1 MQAMQPIQQRKIRLM
16 RKNLTLTILLSVG
29 LSGCIDTEFETSA
42 NMSKQPTNTVSTEQ
56 GVLEGTWSKTDPDI
70 GVFRGVAYAQ
80 PPVGELRWREPQD
93 LASWSGVRQAQEFG
107 AACWQSYS
115 EDAFVWSR
123 GEFPRSEDC
132 LHLNVWQAQ
141 RTSVAAPVMV
151 WFHGGAH
158 TGGFA
163 HVELF
168 DGTELAR
175 QGVVVVTVNYRLG
188 PWGFLAHPALAEESE
203 HNSAGNYG
211 LMDKIAALKWVQ
223 KNIQGF
229 GGDPDN
235 VTIFGQSAGSS
246 SVCALMTSP
255 LTSGLFHK
263 AIGQSAA
270 CLAKEKRDAN
280 GQERGVRLTTL
291 ALGKLASQESA
302 TKVTAK
308 QLRSIDNE
316 ALLSAMQTS
325 DWSAGSRIVVDG
337 WVLPEAPLD
346 VFNANRQAKVPLLV
360 GSLANEGHELLP
372 LNNALTEAE
381 LDQYLSKTFGDSAPK
396 LKALYAEDLAI
407 SPGMALREILT
418 DAFMAMS
425 MRSWAQYNH
434 NADQPTYLY
443 YMDYV
448 PPAYQIYLFNEPD
461 LNLPNGPRSAGAYHS
476 GDLAFVF
483 NNVGKNGDFWL
494 EEDLSMARTMSGY
507 WTNFAKT
514 GNPNGANLP
523 NWASYEP
530 QGHNTQLLSKQVRTI
545 AGAKREKL
553 DLLAQR
559 HQAKKK

>member
-1 MQAMQPIQQRKIRLM
+1 MQAIAKLIRI
-16 RKNLTLTILLSVG
+16 NLTLAILLSINLVG
-29 LSGCIDTEFETSA
+29 CTEKEAGMSA
-42 NMSKQPTNTVSTEQ
+42 DMNKERVNQVSTEH
-56 GVLEGTWSKTDPDI
+56 GMLEGAWSQADASI
-70 GVFRGVAYAQ
+70 GVFRGIPYAQ
-80 PPVGELRWREPQD
+80 PPVGDLRWRAPQD
-93 LASWSGVRQAQEFG
+93 LTSWTGVRQATTFG

-115 EDAFVWSR
+115 DDAFVWSR

-132 LHLNVWQAQ
+132 LHLNIWQPEKADA
-141 RTSVAAPVMV
+141 TAPVMV

-203 HNSAGNYG
+203 HNSTGNYG

-229 GGDPDN
+229 GGNPDN
-235 VTIFGQSAGSS
+235 VTLFGQSAGSS
-246 SVCALMTSP
+246 SVCALMASP
-255 LTSGLFHK
+255 LASGLFDK

-270 CLAKEKRDAN
+270 CLVKEKRDAN
-280 GQERGVRLTTL
+280 GQQRGARLAQL
-291 ALGKLASQESA
+291 ALSELGAQDSESQ
-302 TKVTAK
+302 VTAK
-308 QLRSIDNE
+308 QLRSIDNQS
-316 ALLSAMQTS
+316 LLSAMENS
-325 DWSAGSRIVVDG
+325 PWSEGSRIVVDG
-337 WVLPEAPLD
+337 WVLPEAPVD
-346 VFNANRQAKVPLLV
+346 VFNANQQAKVPLLV

-372 LNNALTEAE
+372 LNNALTESE
-381 LDQYLSKTFGDSAPK
+381 LDQYLNKTFAETAPK

-425 MRSWAQYNH
+425 MRGWAQYNH

-448 PPAYQIYLFNEPD
+448 PPAYQIYLFDDPN
-461 LNLPNGPRSAGAYHS
+461 LNLPGGPRSTGAYHS
-476 GDLAFVF
+476 GDLAYVF
-483 NNVGKNGDFWL
+483 NNVGKTGDFWL
-494 EEDLSMARTMSGY
+494 EEDFAMARAMSGY

-523 NWASYEP
+523 NWARYEP
-530 QGHNTQLLSKQVRTI
+530 QNHNTQLLSNPIKTI

-559 HQAKKK
+559 FQTKK

>member
-1 MQAMQPIQQRKIRLM
+1 MQAIAKLIRI
-16 RKNLTLTILLSVG
+16 NLTLAILLSINLVG
-29 LSGCIDTEFETSA
+29 CTEKEAGMSA
-42 NMSKQPTNTVSTEQ
+42 EMNKERVNQVSTEH
-56 GVLEGTWSKTDPDI
+56 GMLEGAWSQADASI
-70 GVFRGVAYAQ
+70 GVFRGIPYAQ
-80 PPVGELRWREPQD
+80 PPVGDLRWRAPQD
-93 LASWSGVRQAQEFG
+93 LTSWTGVRQATTFG

-115 EDAFVWSR
+115 DDAFVWSR
-123 GEFPRSEDC
+123 GEFLRSEDC
-132 LHLNVWQAQ
+132 LHLNIWQPEKADA
-141 RTSVAAPVMV
+141 TAPVMV

-175 QGVVVVTVNYRLG
+175 QGVLVVTVNYRLG

-203 HNSAGNYG
+203 HNSTGNYG

-229 GGDPDN
+229 GGNPDN
-235 VTIFGQSAGSS
+235 VTLFGQSAGSS
-246 SVCALMTSP
+246 SVCALMASP
-255 LTSGLFHK
+255 LASGLFDK
-263 AIGQSAA
+263 VIGQSAA
-270 CLAKEKRDAN
+270 CLVKEKRDAN
-280 GQERGVRLTTL
+280 GQQRGARLAQL
-291 ALGKLASQESA
+291 ALSELGAQDSESQ
-302 TKVTAK
+302 VTAK
-308 QLRSIDNE
+308 QLRSIDNQS
-316 ALLSAMQTS
+316 LLSAMENS
-325 DWSAGSRIVVDG
+325 PWSEGSRIVVDG
-337 WVLPEAPLD
+337 WVLPEAPVD
-346 VFNANRQAKVPLLV
+346 VFNANQQAKVPLLV

-381 LDQYLSKTFGDSAPK
+381 LDQYLSKTFVDSAPK

-448 PPAYQIYLFNEPD
+448 PPAYQIYLFDDPN
-461 LNLPNGPRSAGAYHS
+461 LNLPGGPRSTGAYHS
-476 GDLAFVF
+476 GDLAYVF
-483 NNVGKNGDFWL
+483 NNVGKTGDFWL
-494 EEDLSMARTMSGY
+494 EEDFAMARAMSGY

-523 NWASYEP
+523 NWARYEP
-530 QGHNTQLLSKQVRTI
+530 QNHNTQLLSNPIKTI

-559 HQAKKK
+559 YQRKK

>member
-1 MQAMQPIQQRKIRLM
+1 MQAIAKLIRI
-16 RKNLTLTILLSVG
+16 NLTLAILLSINLVG
-29 LSGCIDTEFETSA
+29 CTKKEAGMSA
-42 NMSKQPTNTVSTEQ
+42 DMNKERVNQVSTEH
-56 GVLEGTWSKTDPDI
+56 GILEGAWSEADASI
-70 GVFRGVAYAQ
+70 GVFRGIPYAQ
-80 PPVGELRWREPQD
+80 PPVGDLRWRAPQD
-93 LASWSGVRQAQEFG
+93 LASWTGVRHATKFG

-115 EDAFVWSR
+115 DDAFVWSR

-132 LHLNVWQAQ
+132 LHLNIWQPKKADA
-141 RTSVAAPVMV
+141 TAPVMV

-203 HNSAGNYG
+203 HNSTGNYG

-223 KNIQGF
+223 KNIRSF
-229 GGDPDN
+229 GGNPDN
-235 VTIFGQSAGSS
+235 VTLFGQSAGSS
-246 SVCALMTSP
+246 SVCALMASP
-255 LTSGLFHK
+255 LASGLFHK

-270 CLAKEKRDAN
+270 CLVKEKRDAN
-280 GQERGVRLTTL
+280 GQQRGARLAQL
-291 ALGKLASQESA
+291 ALGELGAQDSESQ
-302 TKVTAK
+302 VTAK
-308 QLRSIDNE
+308 QLRSIDNQS
-316 ALLSAMQTS
+316 LLSAMENS
-325 DWSAGSRIVVDG
+325 PWSEGSRIVVDG
-337 WVLPEAPLD
+337 WVLPEAPVD
-346 VFNANRQAKVPLLV
+346 VFNANQQAKVPLLV

-372 LNNALTEAE
+372 LNNALTESE
-381 LDQYLSKTFGDSAPK
+381 LDQYLSKTFAETAPK

-425 MRSWAQYNH
+425 MRGWAQYNH

-448 PPAYQIYLFNEPD
+448 PPAYQIYLFDDPN
-461 LNLPNGPRSAGAYHS
+461 LNLPGGPRSTGAYHS
-476 GDLAFVF
+476 GDLAYVF
-483 NNVGKNGDFWL
+483 NNVGKTGDFWL
-494 EEDLSMARTMSGY
+494 EEDFAMARAMSSY

-523 NWASYEP
+523 NWARYEP
-530 QGHNTQLLSKQVRTI
+530 QNHNTQLLSNPIKTI

-559 HQAKKK
+559 YQRKK

>member
-1 MQAMQPIQQRKIRLM
+1 MQAIAKLIRI
-16 RKNLTLTILLSVG
+16 NLTLAILLSINLVG
-29 LSGCIDTEFETSA
+29 CTEKEAGMSA
-42 NMSKQPTNTVSTEQ
+42 DMNKERVNQVSTEH
-56 GVLEGTWSKTDPDI
+56 GMLEGAWSQADASI
-70 GVFRGVAYAQ
+70 GVFRGIPYAQ
-80 PPVGELRWREPQD
+80 PPVGNLRWRAPQD
-93 LASWSGVRQAQEFG
+93 LAPWTGVRQATTFG

-115 EDAFVWSR
+115 DDAFVWSR

-132 LHLNVWQAQ
+132 LHLNIWQPEKTDA
-141 RTSVAAPVMV
+141 TAPVMV

-203 HNSAGNYG
+203 HNSTGNYG

-229 GGDPDN
+229 GGNPDN
-235 VTIFGQSAGSS
+235 VTLFGQSAGSS
-246 SVCALMTSP
+246 SVCALMASP
-255 LTSGLFHK
+255 LASGLFDK

-270 CLAKEKRDAN
+270 CLVKEKRDAN
-280 GQERGVRLTTL
+280 GQQRGARLAQL
-291 ALGKLASQESA
+291 ALGELGAQDSESQ
-302 TKVTAK
+302 VTAK
-308 QLRSIDNE
+308 QLRSIDNQS
-316 ALLSAMQTS
+316 LLSAMENS
-325 DWSAGSRIVVDG
+325 PWSEGSRIVVDG
-337 WVLPEAPLD
+337 WVLPEAPVD
-346 VFNANRQAKVPLLV
+346 VFNANQQAKVPLLV

-372 LNNALTEAE
+372 LNNALTESE
-381 LDQYLSKTFGDSAPK
+381 LDQYLNKTFAETAPK

-425 MRSWAQYNH
+425 MRGWAQYNH

-448 PPAYQIYLFNEPD
+448 PPAYQIYLFDDPN
-461 LNLPNGPRSAGAYHS
+461 LNLPGGPRSTGAYHS
-476 GDLAFVF
+476 GDLAYVF
-483 NNVGKNGDFWL
+483 NNVGKTGDFWL
-494 EEDLSMARTMSGY
+494 EEDFAMARAMSGY

-514 GNPNGANLP
+514 GNPNGTNLP
-523 NWASYEP
+523 NWARYET
-530 QGHNTQLLSKQVRTI
+530 QNHNTQLLSNPIKTI

-559 HQAKKK
+559 YQRKK

>member
-1 MQAMQPIQQRKIRLM
+1 MQAIAKLIRI
-16 RKNLTLTILLSVG
+16 NLTLAILLSINLVG
-29 LSGCIDTEFETSA
+29 CTEKEAGMSA
-42 NMSKQPTNTVSTEQ
+42 DMNKERVNQVSTEH
-56 GVLEGTWSKTDPDI
+56 GMLEGAWSEADASI
-70 GVFRGVAYAQ
+70 GVFRGIPFAQ
-80 PPVGELRWREPQD
+80 PPVGNLRWRAPQD
-93 LASWSGVRQAQEFG
+93 LASWTGVRQATTFG

-115 EDAFVWSR
+115 DDAFVWSR

-132 LHLNVWQAQ
+132 LHLNIWQPEKTGA
-141 RTSVAAPVMV
+141 TAPVMV

-203 HNSAGNYG
+203 QNSTGNYG

-229 GGDPDN
+229 GGNPDN
-235 VTIFGQSAGSS
+235 VTLFGQSAGSS
-246 SVCALMTSP
+246 SVCALMASP
-255 LTSGLFHK
+255 LASGLFDK

-270 CLAKEKRDAN
+270 CLVKEKRDAN
-280 GQERGVRLTTL
+280 GQQRGARLAQL
-291 ALGKLASQESA
+291 ALGELGAQDSESQ
-302 TKVTAK
+302 VTAK
-308 QLRSIDNE
+308 QLRSIDNQS
-316 ALLSAMQTS
+316 LLSAMENS
-325 DWSAGSRIVVDG
+325 PWSEGSRIVVDG
-337 WVLPEAPLD
+337 WVLPEAPVD
-346 VFNANRQAKVPLLV
+346 VFNANQQAKVPLLV

-372 LNNALTEAE
+372 LNNALTESE
-381 LDQYLSKTFGDSAPK
+381 LDQYLNKTFAETAPK

-425 MRSWAQYNH
+425 MRGWAQYNY

-448 PPAYQIYLFNEPD
+448 PPAYQIYLFDDPN
-461 LNLPNGPRSAGAYHS
+461 LNLPGGPRSTGAYHS
-476 GDLAFVF
+476 GDLAYVF
-483 NNVGKNGDFWL
+483 NNVGKTGDFWL
-494 EEDLSMARTMSGY
+494 EEDFAMARAMSGY

-523 NWASYEP
+523 NWARYEP
-530 QGHNTQLLSKQVRTI
+530 QNHNTQLLSNPIKTI

-559 HQAKKK
+559 FQTKK

>member
-1 MQAMQPIQQRKIRLM
+1 MQAIAKLTRI
-16 RKNLTLTILLSVG
+16 NLTLAILLSINLVG
-29 LSGCIDTEFETSA
+29 CTEKEAGMSA
-42 NMSKQPTNTVSTEQ
+42 DMNKERVNQVSTEH
-56 GVLEGTWSKTDPDI
+56 GMLEGAWSQADASI
-70 GVFRGVAYAQ
+70 GVFRGIPYAQ
-80 PPVGELRWREPQD
+80 PPIGDLRWRAPHD
-93 LASWSGVRQAQEFG
+93 LASWTGVRHATKFG

-115 EDAFVWSR
+115 DDAFVWSR

-132 LHLNVWQAQ
+132 LHLNIWQPKKADA
-141 RTSVAAPVMV
+141 TAPVMV

-203 HNSAGNYG
+203 HNSTGNYG

-223 KNIQGF
+223 KNIRSF
-229 GGDPDN
+229 GGNPDN
-235 VTIFGQSAGSS
+235 VTLFGQSAGSS

-270 CLAKEKRDAN
+270 CLVKEKRDAN
-280 GQERGVRLTTL
+280 GQQRGARLAQL
-291 ALGKLASQESA
+291 ALGESGAQDSESQ
-302 TKVTAK
+302 VTAK
-308 QLRSIDNE
+308 QLRSIDNQS
-316 ALLSAMQTS
+316 LLSAMENS
-325 DWSAGSRIVVDG
+325 PWSEGSRIVVDG
-337 WVLPEAPLD
+337 WVLPEAPVD
-346 VFNANRQAKVPLLV
+346 VFNANQQAKVPLLV

-372 LNNALTEAE
+372 LNNALTESE
-381 LDQYLSKTFGDSAPK
+381 LDQYLSKTFAETAPK

-425 MRSWAQYNH
+425 MRGWAQYNH

-448 PPAYQIYLFNEPD
+448 PPAYQIYLFDDPN
-461 LNLPNGPRSAGAYHS
+461 LNLPGGPRSTGAYHS
-476 GDLAFVF
+476 GDLAYVF
-483 NNVGKNGDFWL
+483 NNVGKTGDFWL
-494 EEDLSMARTMSGY
+494 EEDFAMARAMSGY

-523 NWASYEP
+523 NWARYEP
-530 QGHNTQLLSKQVRTI
+530 QNHNTQLLSNPIKTI

-559 HQAKKK
+559 YQTKK

>member
-1 MQAMQPIQQRKIRLM
+1 MQAIAKLIRI
-16 RKNLTLTILLSVG
+16 NLTLAILLSINLVG
-29 LSGCIDTEFETSA
+29 CTEKEAGMSA
-42 NMSKQPTNTVSTEQ
+42 EMNKERVNQVSTEH
-56 GVLEGTWSKTDPDI
+56 GMLEGAWSQADASI
-70 GVFRGVAYAQ
+70 GVFRGIPYAQ
-80 PPVGELRWREPQD
+80 PPVGDLRWRAPQD
-93 LASWSGVRQAQEFG
+93 LTSWTGVRQATTFG

-115 EDAFVWSR
+115 DDAFVWSR
-123 GEFPRSEDC
+123 GEFLRSEDC
-132 LHLNVWQAQ
+132 LHLNIWQPEKADA
-141 RTSVAAPVMV
+141 TAPVMV

-175 QGVVVVTVNYRLG
+175 QGVLVVTVNYRLG

-203 HNSAGNYG
+203 HNSTGNYG

-229 GGDPDN
+229 GGNPDN
-235 VTIFGQSAGSS
+235 VTLFGQSAGSS
-246 SVCALMTSP
+246 SVCALMASP
-255 LTSGLFHK
+255 LASGLFDK

-270 CLAKEKRDAN
+270 CLVKEKRDAN
-280 GQERGVRLTTL
+280 GQQRGARLAQL
-291 ALGKLASQESA
+291 ALSELGAQDSESQ
-302 TKVTAK
+302 VTAK
-308 QLRSIDNE
+308 QLRSIDNQS
-316 ALLSAMQTS
+316 LLSAMENS
-325 DWSAGSRIVVDG
+325 PWSEGSRIVVDG
-337 WVLPEAPLD
+337 WVLPEAPVD
-346 VFNANRQAKVPLLV
+346 VFNANQQAKVPLLV

-381 LDQYLSKTFGDSAPK
+381 LDQYLSKTFVDSAPK

-448 PPAYQIYLFNEPD
+448 PPAYQIYLFDDPN
-461 LNLPNGPRSAGAYHS
+461 LNLPGGPRSTGAYHS
-476 GDLAFVF
+476 GDLAYVF
-483 NNVGKNGDFWL
+483 NNVGKTGDFWL
-494 EEDLSMARTMSGY
+494 EEDFAMARAMSGY

-523 NWASYEP
+523 NWARYEP
-530 QGHNTQLLSKQVRTI
+530 QNHNTQLLSNPIKTI

-559 HQAKKK
+559 YQRKK

>member
-1 MQAMQPIQQRKIRLM
+1 MQAIAKLIRI
-16 RKNLTLTILLSVG
+16 NLTLAILLSINLVG
-29 LSGCIDTEFETSA
+29 CTEKEAGMSA
-42 NMSKQPTNTVSTEQ
+42 DRNKERVNQVSTEH
-56 GVLEGTWSKTDPDI
+56 GILKGAWSEADASI
-70 GVFRGVAYAQ
+70 GVFRGIPYAQ
-80 PPVGELRWREPQD
+80 PPVGDLRWRAPQD
-93 LASWSGVRQAQEFG
+93 LASWTGVRHATKFG

-115 EDAFVWSR
+115 DDAFVWSR

-132 LHLNVWQAQ
+132 LHLNIWQPKKADA
-141 RTSVAAPVMV
+141 TAPVMV

-203 HNSAGNYG
+203 QNSTGNYG

-223 KNIQGF
+223 KNIRSF
-229 GGDPDN
+229 GGNPDN
-235 VTIFGQSAGSS
+235 VTLFGQSAGSS
-246 SVCALMTSP
+246 SVCALMASP

-270 CLAKEKRDAN
+270 CLVKEKRDAN
-280 GQERGVRLTTL
+280 GQQRGARLAQL
-291 ALGKLASQESA
+291 ALGESGAQDSESQ
-302 TKVTAK
+302 VTAK
-308 QLRSIDNE
+308 QLRSIDNQS
-316 ALLSAMQTS
+316 LLSAMENS
-325 DWSAGSRIVVDG
+325 PWSEGSRIVVDG
-337 WVLPEAPLD
+337 WVLPEAPVD
-346 VFNANRQAKVPLLV
+346 VFNANQQAKVPLLV

-372 LNNALTEAE
+372 LNNALTESE
-381 LDQYLSKTFGDSAPK
+381 LDQYLSKTFAETAPK

-425 MRSWAQYNH
+425 MRGWAQYNH

-448 PPAYQIYLFNEPD
+448 PPAYQIYLFDDPN
-461 LNLPNGPRSAGAYHS
+461 LNLPGGPRSTGAYHS
-476 GDLAFVF
+476 GDLAYVF
-483 NNVGKNGDFWL
+483 NNVGKTGDFWL
-494 EEDLSMARTMSGY
+494 EEDFAMARAMSSY

-523 NWASYEP
+523 NWARYEP
-530 QGHNTQLLSKQVRTI
+530 QNHNTQLLSNPIKTI

-559 HQAKKK
+559 YQTKK

>member
-1 MQAMQPIQQRKIRLM
+1 MQAIAKLIRI
-16 RKNLTLTILLSVG
+16 NLTLAILLSINLVG
-29 LSGCIDTEFETSA
+29 CTEKEAGMSA
-42 NMSKQPTNTVSTEQ
+42 DMNKERVNQVSTEH
-56 GVLEGTWSKTDPDI
+56 GMLEGAWSQADASI
-70 GVFRGVAYAQ
+70 GVFRGIPYAQ
-80 PPVGELRWREPQD
+80 PPVGNLRWRAPQD
-93 LASWSGVRQAQEFG
+93 LAPRTGVRQATTFG

-115 EDAFVWSR
+115 DDAFVWSR

-132 LHLNVWQAQ
+132 LHLNIWQPEKTDA
-141 RTSVAAPVMV
+141 TAPVMV

-203 HNSAGNYG
+203 HNSTGNYG

-229 GGDPDN
+229 GGNPDN
-235 VTIFGQSAGSS
+235 VTLFGQSAGSS
-246 SVCALMTSP
+246 SVCALMASP
-255 LTSGLFHK
+255 LASGLFDK

-270 CLAKEKRDAN
+270 CLVREKRDAN
-280 GQERGVRLTTL
+280 GQQRGARLAQL
-291 ALGKLASQESA
+291 ALGELGAQDSESQ
-302 TKVTAK
+302 VTAK
-308 QLRSIDNE
+308 QLRSIDNQS
-316 ALLSAMQTS
+316 LLSAMENS
-325 DWSAGSRIVVDG
+325 PWSEGSRIVVDG
-337 WVLPEAPLD
+337 WVLPEAPVD
-346 VFNANRQAKVPLLV
+346 VFNANQQAKVPLLV

-372 LNNALTEAE
+372 LNNALTESE
-381 LDQYLSKTFGDSAPK
+381 LDQYLNKTFAETAPK

-425 MRSWAQYNH
+425 MRGWAQYNH

-448 PPAYQIYLFNEPD
+448 PPAYQIYLFDDPN
-461 LNLPNGPRSAGAYHS
+461 LNLPGGPRSTGAYHS
-476 GDLAFVF
+476 GDLAYVF
-483 NNVGKNGDFWL
+483 NNVGKTGDFWL
-494 EEDLSMARTMSGY
+494 EEDFAMARAMSGY

-514 GNPNGANLP
+514 GNPNGTNLP
-523 NWASYEP
+523 NWARYET
-530 QGHNTQLLSKQVRTI
+530 QNHNTQLLSNPIKTI

-559 HQAKKK
+559 YQRKK

>member
-1 MQAMQPIQQRKIRLM
+1 MQAIAKLIRI
-16 RKNLTLTILLSVG
+16 NLTLAILLSINLVG
-29 LSGCIDTEFETSA
+29 CTEKEAGMSA
-42 NMSKQPTNTVSTEQ
+42 DMNKERVNQVSTEH
-56 GVLEGTWSKTDPDI
+56 GMLEGAWSQADASI
-70 GVFRGVAYAQ
+70 GVFRGIPYAQ
-80 PPVGELRWREPQD
+80 PPVGNLRWRAPQD
-93 LASWSGVRQAQEFG
+93 LAPWTGVRQATTFG

-115 EDAFVWSR
+115 DDAFVWSR
-123 GEFPRSEDC
+123 GEFLRSEDC
-132 LHLNVWQAQ
+132 LHLNIWQPEKADA
-141 RTSVAAPVMV
+141 TAPVMV

-203 HNSAGNYG
+203 HNSTGNYG

-229 GGDPDN
+229 GGNPDN
-235 VTIFGQSAGSS
+235 VTLFGQSAGSS
-246 SVCALMTSP
+246 SVCALMASP
-255 LTSGLFHK
+255 LASGLFDK

-270 CLAKEKRDAN
+270 CLVKEKRDAN
-280 GQERGVRLTTL
+280 GQQRGARLAQL
-291 ALGKLASQESA
+291 ALGELGAQDSESQ
-302 TKVTAK
+302 VTAK
-308 QLRSIDNE
+308 QLRSIDNQS
-316 ALLSAMQTS
+316 LLSAMENS
-325 DWSAGSRIVVDG
+325 PWSEGSRIVVDG
-337 WVLPEAPLD
+337 WVLPEAPVD
-346 VFNANRQAKVPLLV
+346 VFNANQQAKVPLLV

-372 LNNALTEAE
+372 LNNALTESE
-381 LDQYLSKTFGDSAPK
+381 LDQYLNKTFAETAPK

-425 MRSWAQYNH
+425 MRGWAQYNH

-448 PPAYQIYLFNEPD
+448 PPAYQIYLFDDPN
-461 LNLPNGPRSAGAYHS
+461 LNLPGGPRSTGAYHS
-476 GDLAFVF
+476 GDLAYVF
-483 NNVGKNGDFWL
+483 NNVGKTGDFWL
-494 EEDLSMARTMSGY
+494 EEDFAMARAMSGY

-523 NWASYEP
+523 NWARYEP
-530 QGHNTQLLSKQVRTI
+530 QNHNTQLLSNPIKTI

-559 HQAKKK
+559 YQRKK

>member
-1 MQAMQPIQQRKIRLM
+1 MQAIAKLIRI
-16 RKNLTLTILLSVG
+16 NLTLAVLLSINLVG
-29 LSGCIDTEFETSA
+29 CTEKEAGMSA
-42 NMSKQPTNTVSTEQ
+42 EMNKERVNQVSTEH
-56 GVLEGTWSKTDPDI
+56 GMLEGAWSQADASI
-70 GVFRGVAYAQ
+70 GVFRGIPYAQ
-80 PPVGELRWREPQD
+80 PPVGDLRWRAPQD
-93 LASWSGVRQAQEFG
+93 LTSWTGARQATTFG

-115 EDAFVWSR
+115 DDAFVWSR
-123 GEFPRSEDC
+123 GEFLRSEDC
-132 LHLNVWQAQ
+132 LHLNIWQPEKADA
-141 RTSVAAPVMV
+141 TAPVMV

-175 QGVVVVTVNYRLG
+175 QGVLVVTVNYRLG
-188 PWGFLAHPALAEESE
+188 PWGFVAHPALAEESE
-203 HNSAGNYG
+203 HNSTGNYG

-229 GGDPDN
+229 GGNPDN
-235 VTIFGQSAGSS
+235 VTLFGQSAGSS
-246 SVCALMTSP
+246 SVCALMASP
-255 LTSGLFHK
+255 LASGLFDK

-270 CLAKEKRDAN
+270 CLVKEKRDAN
-280 GQERGVRLTTL
+280 GQQRGARLAQL
-291 ALGKLASQESA
+291 ALGELGAQDSESQ
-302 TKVTAK
+302 VTAK
-308 QLRSIDNE
+308 QLRSIDNQS
-316 ALLSAMQTS
+316 LLSAMENS
-325 DWSAGSRIVVDG
+325 PWSEGSRIVVDG
-337 WVLPEAPLD
+337 WVLPEAPVD
-346 VFNANRQAKVPLLV
+346 VFNANQQAKVPLLV

-372 LNNALTEAE
+372 LNNALTESE
-381 LDQYLSKTFGDSAPK
+381 LDQYLNKTFAETAPK

-425 MRSWAQYNH
+425 MSGWAQYNH

-448 PPAYQIYLFNEPD
+448 PPAYQIYLFDDPN
-461 LNLPNGPRSAGAYHS
+461 LNLPGGPRSTGAYHS
-476 GDLAFVF
+476 GDLAYVF
-483 NNVGKNGDFWL
+483 NNVGKTGDFWL
-494 EEDLSMARTMSGY
+494 EEDFAMARAMSGY

-523 NWASYEP
+523 NWARYEP
-530 QGHNTQLLSKQVRTI
+530 QNHNTQLLSNPIKTI

-559 HQAKKK
+559 FQTKK

>member
-1 MQAMQPIQQRKIRLM
+1 MQAIAKLIRI
-16 RKNLTLTILLSVG
+16 NLTLAILLSINLVG
-29 LSGCIDTEFETSA
+29 CTEKEAGMSA
-42 NMSKQPTNTVSTEQ
+42 DMNKERVNQVSTEH
-56 GVLEGTWSKTDPDI
+56 GMLEGAWSQADASI
-70 GVFRGVAYAQ
+70 GVFRGIPYAQ
-80 PPVGELRWREPQD
+80 PPVGNLRWRAPQD
-93 LASWSGVRQAQEFG
+93 LAPWTGVRQATTFG

-115 EDAFVWSR
+115 DDAFVWSR

-132 LHLNVWQAQ
+132 LHLNIWQPEKTDA
-141 RTSVAAPVMV
+141 TAPVMV

-203 HNSAGNYG
+203 HNSTGNYG

-229 GGDPDN
+229 GGNPDN
-235 VTIFGQSAGSS
+235 VTLFGQSAGSS
-246 SVCALMTSP
+246 SVCALMASP
-255 LTSGLFHK
+255 LASGLFDK

-270 CLAKEKRDAN
+270 CLVREKRDAN
-280 GQERGVRLTTL
+280 GQQRGARLAQL
-291 ALGKLASQESA
+291 ALGELGAQDSESQ
-302 TKVTAK
+302 VTAK
-308 QLRSIDNE
+308 QLRSIDNQS
-316 ALLSAMQTS
+316 LLSAMENS
-325 DWSAGSRIVVDG
+325 PWSEGSRIVVDG
-337 WVLPEAPLD
+337 WVLPEAPVD
-346 VFNANRQAKVPLLV
+346 VFNANQQAKVPLLV

-372 LNNALTEAE
+372 LNNALTESE
-381 LDQYLSKTFGDSAPK
+381 LDQYLNKTFAETAPK

-425 MRSWAQYNH
+425 MRGWAQYNH

-448 PPAYQIYLFNEPD
+448 PPAYQIYLFDDPN
-461 LNLPNGPRSAGAYHS
+461 LNLPGGPRSTGAYHS
-476 GDLAFVF
+476 GDLAYVF
-483 NNVGKNGDFWL
+483 NNVGKTGDFWL
-494 EEDLSMARTMSGY
+494 EEDFAMARAMSGY

-523 NWASYEP
+523 NWARYEP
-530 QGHNTQLLSKQVRTI
+530 QNHNTQLLSNPIKTI

-559 HQAKKK
+559 FQTKK

>member
-1 MQAMQPIQQRKIRLM
+1 MQAIAKLIRI
-16 RKNLTLTILLSVG
+16 NLTLAILLSINLVG
-29 LSGCIDTEFETSA
+29 CTEKEAGMSA
-42 NMSKQPTNTVSTEQ
+42 DMNKERVNQVSTEH
-56 GVLEGTWSKTDPDI
+56 GMLEGAWSQADASI
-70 GVFRGVAYAQ
+70 GVFRGIPYAQ
-80 PPVGELRWREPQD
+80 PPVGNLRWRAPQD
-93 LASWSGVRQAQEFG
+93 LAPWTGVRQATTFG

-115 EDAFVWSR
+115 DDAFVWSR

-132 LHLNVWQAQ
+132 LHLNIWQPEKTDA
-141 RTSVAAPVMV
+141 TAPVMV

-203 HNSAGNYG
+203 HNSTGNYG

-229 GGDPDN
+229 GGNPDN
-235 VTIFGQSAGSS
+235 VTLFGQSAGSS
-246 SVCALMTSP
+246 SVCALMASP
-255 LTSGLFHK
+255 LASGLFDK

-270 CLAKEKRDAN
+270 CLVKEKRDAN
-280 GQERGVRLTTL
+280 GQQRGARLAQL
-291 ALGKLASQESA
+291 ALGELGAQDSESQ
-302 TKVTAK
+302 VTAK
-308 QLRSIDNE
+308 QLRSIDNQS
-316 ALLSAMQTS
+316 LLSAMENS
-325 DWSAGSRIVVDG
+325 PWSEGSRIVVDG
-337 WVLPEAPLD
+337 WVLPEAPVD
-346 VFNANRQAKVPLLV
+346 VFNANQQAKVPLLV

-372 LNNALTEAE
+372 LNNALTESE
-381 LDQYLSKTFGDSAPK
+381 LDQYLSKTFAETAPK

-425 MRSWAQYNH
+425 MRGWAQYNH

-448 PPAYQIYLFNEPD
+448 PPAYQIYLFDDPN
-461 LNLPNGPRSAGAYHS
+461 LNLPGGPRSTGAYHS
-476 GDLAFVF
+476 GDLAYVF
-483 NNVGKNGDFWL
+483 NNVGKTGDFWL
-494 EEDLSMARTMSGY
+494 EEDFAMARAMSSY

-523 NWASYEP
+523 NWARYEP
-530 QGHNTQLLSKQVRTI
+530 QNHNTQLLSNPIKTI

-559 HQAKKK
+559 YQTKK

>member
-1 MQAMQPIQQRKIRLM
+1 MQAIAKLIRI
-16 RKNLTLTILLSVG
+16 NLTLAVLLSINLVG
-29 LSGCIDTEFETSA
+29 CTEKEAGMSA
-42 NMSKQPTNTVSTEQ
+42 DMNKERVNQVSTEH
-56 GVLEGTWSKTDPDI
+56 GMLEGAWSQADASI
-70 GVFRGVAYAQ
+70 GVFRGIPYAQ
-80 PPVGELRWREPQD
+80 PPVGDLRWRAPQD
-93 LASWSGVRQAQEFG
+93 LTSWTGVRQATTFG

-115 EDAFVWSR
+115 DDAFVWSR

-132 LHLNVWQAQ
+132 LHLNIWQPEKADA
-141 RTSVAAPVMV
+141 TAPVMV

-203 HNSAGNYG
+203 HNSTGNYG

-229 GGDPDN
+229 GGNPDN
-235 VTIFGQSAGSS
+235 VTLFGQSAGSS
-246 SVCALMTSP
+246 SVCALMASP
-255 LTSGLFHK
+255 LASGLFDK

-270 CLAKEKRDAN
+270 CLVKEKRDAN
-280 GQERGVRLTTL
+280 GQQRGARLAQL
-291 ALGKLASQESA
+291 ALSELGAQDSESQ
-302 TKVTAK
+302 VTAK
-308 QLRSIDNE
+308 QLRSIDNQS
-316 ALLSAMQTS
+316 LLSAMENS
-325 DWSAGSRIVVDG
+325 PWSEGSRIVVDG
-337 WVLPEAPLD
+337 WVLPEAPVD
-346 VFNANRQAKVPLLV
+346 VFNANQQAKVPLLV

-381 LDQYLSKTFGDSAPK
+381 LDQYLSKTFVDSAPK

-448 PPAYQIYLFNEPD
+448 PPAYQIYLFDDPN
-461 LNLPNGPRSAGAYHS
+461 LNLPGGPRSTGAYHS
-476 GDLAFVF
+476 GDLAYVF
-483 NNVGKNGDFWL
+483 NNVGKTGDFWL
-494 EEDLSMARTMSGY
+494 EEDFAMARAMSGY

-523 NWASYEP
+523 NWARYEP
-530 QGHNTQLLSKQVRTI
+530 QNHNTQLLSNPIKTI

-559 HQAKKK
+559 YQRKK

>member
-1 MQAMQPIQQRKIRLM
+1 MQAIAKLIRI
-16 RKNLTLTILLSVG
+16 NLTLAVLLSINLVG
-29 LSGCIDTEFETSA
+29 CTEKEAGMSA
-42 NMSKQPTNTVSTEQ
+42 EMNKERVNQVSTEH
-56 GVLEGTWSKTDPDI
+56 GMLEGAWSQADASI
-70 GVFRGVAYAQ
+70 GVFRGIPYAQ
-80 PPVGELRWREPQD
+80 PPVGDLRWRAPQD
-93 LASWSGVRQAQEFG
+93 LTSWTGVRQATTFG

-115 EDAFVWSR
+115 DDAFVWSR

-132 LHLNVWQAQ
+132 LHLNIWQPEKTDA
-141 RTSVAAPVMV
+141 TAPVMV

-203 HNSAGNYG
+203 HNSTGNYG

-229 GGDPDN
+229 GGNPDN
-235 VTIFGQSAGSS
+235 VTLFGQSAGSS
-246 SVCALMTSP
+246 SVCALMASP
-255 LTSGLFHK
+255 LASGLFDK

-270 CLAKEKRDAN
+270 CLVKEKRDAN
-280 GQERGVRLTTL
+280 GQQRGARLAQL
-291 ALGKLASQESA
+291 ALSELGAQDSESQ
-302 TKVTAK
+302 VTAK
-308 QLRSIDNE
+308 QLRSIDNQS
-316 ALLSAMQTS
+316 LLSAMENS
-325 DWSAGSRIVVDG
+325 PWSEGSRIVVDG
-337 WVLPEAPLD
+337 WVLPEAPVD
-346 VFNANRQAKVPLLV
+346 VFNANQQAKVPLLV

-381 LDQYLSKTFGDSAPK
+381 LDQYLNKTFAESAPK

-425 MRSWAQYNH
+425 MRGWAQYNH

-448 PPAYQIYLFNEPD
+448 PPAYQIYLFDDPN
-461 LNLPNGPRSAGAYHS
+461 LNLPGGPRSTGAYHS
-476 GDLAFVF
+476 GDLAYVF
-483 NNVGKNGDFWL
+483 NNVGKTGDFWL
-494 EEDLSMARTMSGY
+494 EEDFAMARAMSGY

-523 NWASYEP
+523 NWARYEP
-530 QGHNTQLLSKQVRTI
+530 QNHNTQLLSNPIKTI

-559 HQAKKK
+559 FQTKK

>member
-1 MQAMQPIQQRKIRLM
+1 MQAIAKLIRI
-16 RKNLTLTILLSVG
+16 NLTLAILLSINLVG
-29 LSGCIDTEFETSA
+29 CTEKEAGMSA
-42 NMSKQPTNTVSTEQ
+42 DMNKERVNQVSTEH
-56 GVLEGTWSKTDPDI
+56 GMLEGAWSQADASI
-70 GVFRGVAYAQ
+70 GVFRGIPYAQ
-80 PPVGELRWREPQD
+80 PPVGNLRWRAPQD
-93 LASWSGVRQAQEFG
+93 LAPWTGVRQATTFG

-115 EDAFVWSR
+115 DDAFVWSR

-132 LHLNVWQAQ
+132 LHLNIWQPEKTDA
-141 RTSVAAPVMV
+141 TAPVMV

-203 HNSAGNYG
+203 HNSTGNYG

-229 GGDPDN
+229 GGNPDN
-235 VTIFGQSAGSS
+235 VTLFGQSAGSS
-246 SVCALMTSP
+246 SVCALMASP
-255 LTSGLFHK
+255 LASGLFDK

-270 CLAKEKRDAN
+270 CLVREKRDAN
-280 GQERGVRLTTL
+280 GQQRGARLAQL
-291 ALGKLASQESA
+291 ALGELGAQDSESQ
-302 TKVTAK
+302 VTAK
-308 QLRSIDNE
+308 QLRSIDNQS
-316 ALLSAMQTS
+316 LLSAMENS
-325 DWSAGSRIVVDG
+325 PWSEGSRIVVDG
-337 WVLPEAPLD
+337 WVLPKAPVD
-346 VFNANRQAKVPLLV
+346 VFNANQQAKVPLLV

-372 LNNALTEAE
+372 LNNALTESE
-381 LDQYLSKTFGDSAPK
+381 LDQYLNKTFAETAPK

-425 MRSWAQYNH
+425 MRGWAQYNH

-448 PPAYQIYLFNEPD
+448 PPAYQIYLFDDPN
-461 LNLPNGPRSAGAYHS
+461 LNLPGGPRSTGAYHS
-476 GDLAFVF
+476 GDLAYVF
-483 NNVGKNGDFWL
+483 NNVGKTGDFWL
-494 EEDLSMARTMSGY
+494 EEDFAMARAMSGY

-523 NWASYEP
+523 NWARYEP
-530 QGHNTQLLSKQVRTI
+530 QNHNTQLLSNPIKTI

-559 HQAKKK
+559 FQTKK

>member
-1 MQAMQPIQQRKIRLM
+1 MQAIAKLIRI
-16 RKNLTLTILLSVG
+16 NLTLAILLSINLVG
-29 LSGCIDTEFETSA
+29 CTEKEAGMSA
-42 NMSKQPTNTVSTEQ
+42 DMNKERVNQVSTEH
-56 GVLEGTWSKTDPDI
+56 GMLEGAWSQADASI
-70 GVFRGVAYAQ
+70 GVFRGIPYAQ
-80 PPVGELRWREPQD
+80 PPIGDLRWRAPHD
-93 LASWSGVRQAQEFG
+93 LASWTGVRHATKFG

-115 EDAFVWSR
+115 DDAFVWSR

-132 LHLNVWQAQ
+132 LHLNIWQPEKTDA
-141 RTSVAAPVMV
+141 TAPVMV

-203 HNSAGNYG
+203 HNSTGNYG

-229 GGDPDN
+229 GGNPDN
-235 VTIFGQSAGSS
+235 VTLFGQSAGSS
-246 SVCALMTSP
+246 SVCALMASP
-255 LTSGLFHK
+255 LASGLFDK

-270 CLAKEKRDAN
+270 CLVKEKRDAN
-280 GQERGVRLTTL
+280 GQQRGARLAQL
-291 ALGKLASQESA
+291 ALGELGAQDSESQ
-302 TKVTAK
+302 VTAK
-308 QLRSIDNE
+308 QLRSIDNQS
-316 ALLSAMQTS
+316 LLSAMENS
-325 DWSAGSRIVVDG
+325 PWSEGSRIVVDG
-337 WVLPEAPLD
+337 WVLPEAPVD
-346 VFNANRQAKVPLLV
+346 VFNANQQAKVPLLV

-372 LNNALTEAE
+372 LNNALTESE
-381 LDQYLSKTFGDSAPK
+381 LDQYLNKTFAETAPK

-425 MRSWAQYNH
+425 MRGWAQYNH

-448 PPAYQIYLFNEPD
+448 PPAYQIYLFDDPN
-461 LNLPNGPRSAGAYHS
+461 LNLPGGPRSTGAYHS
-476 GDLAFVF
+476 GDLAYVF
-483 NNVGKNGDFWL
+483 NNVGKTGDFWL
-494 EEDLSMARTMSGY
+494 EEDFAMARAMSGY

-514 GNPNGANLP
+514 GNPNGTNLP
-523 NWASYEP
+523 NWARYET
-530 QGHNTQLLSKQVRTI
+530 QNHNTQLLSNPINTI

-559 HQAKKK
+559 YQRKK

>member
-1 MQAMQPIQQRKIRLM
+1 MQAIAKLIRI
-16 RKNLTLTILLSVG
+16 NLTLAILLSINLVG
-29 LSGCIDTEFETSA
+29 CTEKEAGMSA
-42 NMSKQPTNTVSTEQ
+42 DMNKERVNQVSTEH
-56 GVLEGTWSKTDPDI
+56 GMLEGAWSQADASI
-70 GVFRGVAYAQ
+70 GVFRGIPYAQ
-80 PPVGELRWREPQD
+80 PPVGDLRWRAPQD
-93 LASWSGVRQAQEFG
+93 LTSWTGVRQATTFG

-115 EDAFVWSR
+115 DDAFVWSR

-132 LHLNVWQAQ
+132 LHLNIWQPEKTDA
-141 RTSVAAPVMV
+141 TAPVMV

-203 HNSAGNYG
+203 HNSTGNYG

-229 GGDPDN
+229 GGNPDN
-235 VTIFGQSAGSS
+235 VTLFGQSAGSS
-246 SVCALMTSP
+246 SVCALMASP
-255 LTSGLFHK
+255 LASGLFDK

-270 CLAKEKRDAN
+270 CLVKEKRDAN
-280 GQERGVRLTTL
+280 GQQRGARLAQL
-291 ALGKLASQESA
+291 ALGELGAQDSESQ
-302 TKVTAK
+302 VTAK
-308 QLRSIDNE
+308 QLRSIDNQS
-316 ALLSAMQTS
+316 LLSAMENS
-325 DWSAGSRIVVDG
+325 PWSEGSRIVVDG
-337 WVLPEAPLD
+337 WVLPEAPVD
-346 VFNANRQAKVPLLV
+346 VFNANQQAKVPLLV

-372 LNNALTEAE
+372 LNNALTESE
-381 LDQYLSKTFGDSAPK
+381 LDQYLNKTFAETAPK

-425 MRSWAQYNH
+425 MRGWAQYNY

-448 PPAYQIYLFNEPD
+448 PPAYQIYLFDDPN
-461 LNLPNGPRSAGAYHS
+461 LNLPGGPRSTGAYHS
-476 GDLAFVF
+476 GDLAYVF
-483 NNVGKNGDFWL
+483 NNVGKTGDFWL
-494 EEDLSMARTMSGY
+494 EEDFAMARAMSGY

-523 NWASYEP
+523 NWARYEP
-530 QGHNTQLLSKQVRTI
+530 QNHNTQLLSNPIKTI

-559 HQAKKK
+559 FQTKK

>member
-1 MQAMQPIQQRKIRLM
+1 MQAIAKLIRI
-16 RKNLTLTILLSVG
+16 NLTLAILLSINLVG
-29 LSGCIDTEFETSA
+29 CTEKEAGMSA
-42 NMSKQPTNTVSTEQ
+42 DMNKERVNQVSTEH
-56 GVLEGTWSKTDPDI
+56 GMLEGAWSQADASI
-70 GVFRGVAYAQ
+70 GVFRGIPYAQ
-80 PPVGELRWREPQD
+80 PPIGDLRWRAPHD
-93 LASWSGVRQAQEFG
+93 LASWTGVRHATKFG

-115 EDAFVWSR
+115 DDAFVWSR

-132 LHLNVWQAQ
+132 LHLNIWQPKKADA
-141 RTSVAAPVMV
+141 TAPVMV

-203 HNSAGNYG
+203 HNSTGNYG

-223 KNIQGF
+223 KNIRSF
-229 GGDPDN
+229 GGNPDN
-235 VTIFGQSAGSS
+235 VTLFGQSAGSS

-270 CLAKEKRDAN
+270 CLVKEKRDAN
-280 GQERGVRLTTL
+280 GQQRGARLAQL
-291 ALGKLASQESA
+291 ALGELGAQDSESQ
-302 TKVTAK
+302 VTAK
-308 QLRSIDNE
+308 QLRSIDNQS
-316 ALLSAMQTS
+316 LLSAMENS
-325 DWSAGSRIVVDG
+325 PWSEGSRIVVDG
-337 WVLPEAPLD
+337 WVLPEAPVD
-346 VFNANRQAKVPLLV
+346 VFNANQQAKVPLLV

-372 LNNALTEAE
+372 LNNALTESE
-381 LDQYLSKTFGDSAPK
+381 LDQYLSKTFAETAPK

-425 MRSWAQYNH
+425 MRGWAQYNH

-448 PPAYQIYLFNEPD
+448 PPAYQIYLFDDPN
-461 LNLPNGPRSAGAYHS
+461 LNLPGGPRSTGAYHS
-476 GDLAFVF
+476 GDLAYVF
-483 NNVGKNGDFWL
+483 NNVGKTGDFWL
-494 EEDLSMARTMSGY
+494 EEDFAMARAMSSY

-514 GNPNGANLP
+514 GNPNGVNLP
-523 NWASYEP
+523 NWARYEP
-530 QGHNTQLLSKQVRTI
+530 QNHNTQLLSNPIKTI

-559 HQAKKK
+559 YQTKK

>member
-1 MQAMQPIQQRKIRLM
+1 MQAIAKLIRI
-16 RKNLTLTILLSVG
+16 NLTLAILLSINLVG
-29 LSGCIDTEFETSA
+29 CTEKEAGMSA
-42 NMSKQPTNTVSTEQ
+42 EMNKERVNQVSTEH
-56 GVLEGTWSKTDPDI
+56 GMLEGAWSQADASI
-70 GVFRGVAYAQ
+70 GVFRGIPYAQ
-80 PPVGELRWREPQD
+80 PPVGDLRWRAPQD
-93 LASWSGVRQAQEFG
+93 LTSWTGVRQATTFG

-115 EDAFVWSR
+115 DDAFVWSR
-123 GEFPRSEDC
+123 GEFLRSEDC
-132 LHLNVWQAQ
+132 LHLNIWQPEKADA
-141 RTSVAAPVMV
+141 TAPVMV

-175 QGVVVVTVNYRLG
+175 QGVLVVTVNYRLG

-203 HNSAGNYG
+203 HNSTGNYG

-229 GGDPDN
+229 GGNPDN
-235 VTIFGQSAGSS
+235 VTLFGQSAGSS
-246 SVCALMTSP
+246 SVCALMASP
-255 LTSGLFHK
+255 LASGLFDK

-270 CLAKEKRDAN
+270 CLVKEKRDAN
-280 GQERGVRLTTL
+280 GQQRGARLAQL
-291 ALGKLASQESA
+291 ALSELGAQDSESQ
-302 TKVTAK
+302 VTAK
-308 QLRSIDNE
+308 QLRSIDNQS
-316 ALLSAMQTS
+316 LLSAMENS
-325 DWSAGSRIVVDG
+325 PWSEGSRIVVDG
-337 WVLPEAPLD
+337 WVLPEAPVD
-346 VFNANRQAKVPLLV
+346 VFNANQQAKVPLLV

-381 LDQYLSKTFGDSAPK
+381 LDQYLSKTFVDSAPK

-448 PPAYQIYLFNEPD
+448 PPAYQIYLFDDPN
-461 LNLPNGPRSAGAYHS
+461 LNLPGGPRSTGAYHS
-476 GDLAFVF
+476 GDLAYVF
-483 NNVGKNGDFWL
+483 NNVGKTGDFWL
-494 EEDLSMARTMSGY
+494 EEDFAMARAMSGY

-514 GNPNGANLP
+514 GNPNGANMP
-523 NWASYEP
+523 NWARYEP
-530 QGHNTQLLSKQVRTI
+530 QNHNTQLLSNPIKTI

-559 HQAKKK
+559 YQRKK

>member
-1 MQAMQPIQQRKIRLM
+1 MQAIAKLTRI
-16 RKNLTLTILLSVG
+16 NLTLAILLSINLVG
-29 LSGCIDTEFETSA
+29 CTEKEAGMSA
-42 NMSKQPTNTVSTEQ
+42 DRNKERVNQVSTEH
-56 GVLEGTWSKTDPDI
+56 GILKGAWSEADASI
-70 GVFRGVAYAQ
+70 GVFRGIPYAQ
-80 PPVGELRWREPQD
+80 PPVGDLRWRAPRD
-93 LASWSGVRQAQEFG
+93 LASWTGVRHATKFG

-115 EDAFVWSR
+115 DDAFVWSR

-132 LHLNVWQAQ
+132 LHLNIWQPKKADA
-141 RTSVAAPVMV
+141 TAPVMV

-203 HNSAGNYG
+203 HNSTGNYG

-223 KNIQGF
+223 KNIRSF
-229 GGDPDN
+229 GGNPDN
-235 VTIFGQSAGSS
+235 VTLFGQSAGSS
-246 SVCALMTSP
+246 SVCALMASP

-270 CLAKEKRDAN
+270 CLVKEKRDAN
-280 GQERGVRLTTL
+280 GQQRGARLAQL
-291 ALGKLASQESA
+291 ALGESGAQDSESQ
-302 TKVTAK
+302 VTAK
-308 QLRSIDNE
+308 QLRSIDNQS
-316 ALLSAMQTS
+316 LLSAMENS
-325 DWSAGSRIVVDG
+325 PWSEGSRIVVDG
-337 WVLPEAPLD
+337 WVLPEAPVD
-346 VFNANRQAKVPLLV
+346 VFNANQQAKVPLLV

-372 LNNALTEAE
+372 LNNALTESE
-381 LDQYLSKTFGDSAPK
+381 LDQYLSKTFAETAPK

-425 MRSWAQYNH
+425 MRGWAQYNH

-448 PPAYQIYLFNEPD
+448 PPAYQIYLFDDPN
-461 LNLPNGPRSAGAYHS
+461 LNLPGGPRSTGAYHS
-476 GDLAFVF
+476 GDLAYVF
-483 NNVGKNGDFWL
+483 NNVGKTGDFWL
-494 EEDLSMARTMSGY
+494 EEDFAMARAMSSY

-523 NWASYEP
+523 NWARYEP
-530 QGHNTQLLSKQVRTI
+530 QNHNTQLLSNPIRTI

-559 HQAKKK
+559 YQTKK

>member
-1 MQAMQPIQQRKIRLM
+1 MEKNMRPMAQLIRI
-16 RKNLTLTILLSVG
+16 NFTLAILLSISLVG
-29 LSGCIDTEFETSA
+29 CTDRETGMSA
-42 NMSKQPTNTVSTEQ
+42 DMSKERVNRVATEH
-56 GVLEGTWSKTDPDI
+56 GILEGAWSQTDASI
-70 GVFRGVAYAQ
+70 GVFRGIPYAQ
-80 PPVGELRWREPQD
+80 PPVDDLRWREPQA
-93 LASWSGVRQAQEFG
+93 LASWTGVRQATQFG
-107 AACWQSYS
+107 AACWQAYS

-132 LHLNVWQAQ
+132 LHLNIWQPVKTNA
-141 RTSVAAPVMV
+141 TAPVMV

-168 DGTELAR
+168 DGSELAR

-203 HNSAGNYG
+203 RNSTGNYG

-229 GGDPDN
+229 GGNPNN

-246 SVCALMTSP
+246 SVCALMASP

-280 GQERGVRLTTL
+280 GQERGARLAQL
-291 ALGKLASQESA
+291 ALGKSSA
-302 TKVTAK
+302 QDSDDKISAK
-308 QLRSIDNE
+308 ELRGIDNE
-316 ALLSAMQTS
+316 TLLSAMQNS
-325 DWSAGSRIVVDG
+325 DWSLASRIVVDG
-337 WVLPEAPLD
+337 WVLPQAPIE
-346 VFNANRQAKVPLLV
+346 VFSANQQAKVPLMV

-372 LNNALTEAE
+372 LNNALTESE
-381 LDQYLSKTFGDSAPK
+381 LDQYLNKSFADSAAK
-396 LKALYAEDLAI
+396 LKTLYAEDLAV

-418 DAFMAMS
+418 DSFMAMS
-425 MRSWAQYNH
+425 MRSWAGYNH
-434 NADQPTYLY
+434 SADQPTYLY

-448 PPAYQIYLFNEPD
+448 PPAYQIYLFDEPN
-461 LNLPNGPRSAGAYHS
+461 LNLPDGPRSAGAYHS
-476 GDLAFVF
+476 GDLAYVF
-483 NNVGKNGDFWL
+483 NNVGKTGDFWQ
-494 EEDLSMARTMSGY
+494 EEDFTMARTMSGY

-523 NWASYEP
+523 YWAVYTS
-530 QGHNTQLLSKQVRTI
+530 QVHST
-545 AGAKREKL
+545 L
-553 DLLAQR
+553 LLA
-559 HQAKKK
+559 

>member
-1 MQAMQPIQQRKIRLM
+1 MQAIAKLIRI
-16 RKNLTLTILLSVG
+16 NLTLAILLSINLVG
-29 LSGCIDTEFETSA
+29 CTEKEAGMSA
-42 NMSKQPTNTVSTEQ
+42 DMNKERVNQVSTEH
-56 GVLEGTWSKTDPDI
+56 GMLEGAWSQADASI
-70 GVFRGVAYAQ
+70 GVFRGIPYAQ
-80 PPVGELRWREPQD
+80 PPVGNLRWRAPQD
-93 LASWSGVRQAQEFG
+93 LTSWTGVRQATTFG

-115 EDAFVWSR
+115 DDAFVWSR

-132 LHLNVWQAQ
+132 LHLNIWQPEKTDA
-141 RTSVAAPVMV
+141 TAPVMV

-203 HNSAGNYG
+203 HNSTGNYG

-229 GGDPDN
+229 GGNPDN
-235 VTIFGQSAGSS
+235 VTLFGQSAGSS
-246 SVCALMTSP
+246 SVCALMASP
-255 LTSGLFHK
+255 LASGLFDK

-270 CLAKEKRDAN
+270 CLVKEKRDAN
-280 GQERGVRLTTL
+280 GQQRGARLAQL
-291 ALGKLASQESA
+291 ALGELGAQDSESQ
-302 TKVTAK
+302 VTAK
-308 QLRSIDNE
+308 QLRSIDNQS
-316 ALLSAMQTS
+316 LLSAMENS
-325 DWSAGSRIVVDG
+325 PWSEGSRIVVDG
-337 WVLPEAPLD
+337 WVLPEAPVD
-346 VFNANRQAKVPLLV
+346 VFNANQQAKVPLLV

-372 LNNALTEAE
+372 LNNALTESE
-381 LDQYLSKTFGDSAPK
+381 LDQYLNKTFAETAPK

-425 MRSWAQYNH
+425 MRGWAQYNH

-448 PPAYQIYLFNEPD
+448 PPAYQIYLFDDPN
-461 LNLPNGPRSAGAYHS
+461 LNLPGGPRSTGAYHS
-476 GDLAFVF
+476 GDLAYVF
-483 NNVGKNGDFWL
+483 NNVGKTGDFWL
-494 EEDLSMARTMSGY
+494 EEDFAMARAMSGY

-523 NWASYEP
+523 NWARYEP
-530 QGHNTQLLSKQVRTI
+530 QNHNTQLLSNPIKTI

-559 HQAKKK
+559 FQTKK

>member
-1 MQAMQPIQQRKIRLM
+1 MQAIAKLIRI
-16 RKNLTLTILLSVG
+16 NLTLAILLSINLVG
-29 LSGCIDTEFETSA
+29 CTEKEAGMSA
-42 NMSKQPTNTVSTEQ
+42 DMNKERVNQVSTEH
-56 GVLEGTWSKTDPDI
+56 GMLEGAWSQADASI
-70 GVFRGVAYAQ
+70 GVFRGIPYAQ
-80 PPVGELRWREPQD
+80 PPIGDLRWRAPQD
-93 LASWSGVRQAQEFG
+93 LASWTGVRHATKFG

-115 EDAFVWSR
+115 DDAFVWSR

-132 LHLNVWQAQ
+132 LHLNIWQPKKADA
-141 RTSVAAPVMV
+141 TAPVMV

-203 HNSAGNYG
+203 HNSTGNYG

-223 KNIQGF
+223 KNIRSF
-229 GGDPDN
+229 GGNPDN
-235 VTIFGQSAGSS
+235 VTLFGQSAGSS
-246 SVCALMTSP
+246 SVCALMASP

-270 CLAKEKRDAN
+270 CLVKEKRDAN
-280 GQERGVRLTTL
+280 GQQRGARLAQL
-291 ALGKLASQESA
+291 ALGELGAQDSESQ
-302 TKVTAK
+302 VTAK
-308 QLRSIDNE
+308 QLRSIDNQS
-316 ALLSAMQTS
+316 LLSAMENS
-325 DWSAGSRIVVDG
+325 PWSEGSRIVVDG
-337 WVLPEAPLD
+337 WVLPEAPVD
-346 VFNANRQAKVPLLV
+346 VFNANQQAKVPLLV

-372 LNNALTEAE
+372 LNNALTESE
-381 LDQYLSKTFGDSAPK
+381 LDQYLSKTFAETAPK

-425 MRSWAQYNH
+425 MRGWAQYNH

-448 PPAYQIYLFNEPD
+448 PPAYQIYLFDDPN
-461 LNLPNGPRSAGAYHS
+461 LNLPGGPRSTGAYHS
-476 GDLAFVF
+476 GDLAYVF
-483 NNVGKNGDFWL
+483 NNVGKTGDFWL
-494 EEDLSMARTMSGY
+494 EEDFAMARAMSGY

-523 NWASYEP
+523 NWARYEP
-530 QGHNTQLLSKQVRTI
+530 QNHNTQLLSNPIKTI

-559 HQAKKK
+559 YQTKK

>member
-1 MQAMQPIQQRKIRLM
+1 MQAIAKLIRI
-16 RKNLTLTILLSVG
+16 NLTLAILLSINLVG
-29 LSGCIDTEFETSA
+29 CTEKGAGMSA
-42 NMSKQPTNTVSTEQ
+42 DLNKERVNQVSTEH
-56 GVLEGTWSKTDPDI
+56 GMLEGAWSEADASI
-70 GVFRGVAYAQ
+70 GVFRGIPFAQ
-80 PPVGELRWREPQD
+80 PPVGNLRWRAPQD
-93 LASWSGVRQAQEFG
+93 LASWTGVRQATTFG

-115 EDAFVWSR
+115 DDAFVWSR

-132 LHLNVWQAQ
+132 LHLNIWQPEKTGA
-141 RTSVAAPVMV
+141 TAPVMV

-203 HNSAGNYG
+203 QNSTGNYG

-229 GGDPDN
+229 GGNPDN

-246 SVCALMTSP
+246 SVCALMASP
-255 LTSGLFHK
+255 LASGLFDK

-270 CLAKEKRDAN
+270 CLVKEKRDAN
-280 GQERGVRLTTL
+280 GQQRGARLAQL
-291 ALGKLASQESA
+291 ALGESGA
-302 TKVTAK
+302 QSSEGQITAK
-308 QLRSIDNE
+308 QLRGIDNQS
-316 ALLSAMQTS
+316 LLSAMENS
-325 DWSAGSRIVVDG
+325 NWGEGSRIVVDG
-337 WVLPEAPLD
+337 WVLPEAPVD
-346 VFNANRQAKVPLLV
+346 VFNANQQAKVPLLV

-372 LNNALTEAE
+372 LNNALTESE
-381 LDQYLSKTFGDSAPK
+381 LDQYLSKTFADTAPK

-425 MRSWAQYNH
+425 MRGWAQYNY

-448 PPAYQIYLFNEPD
+448 PPVYQIYLFDDPN
-461 LNLPNGPRSAGAYHS
+461 LNLPGGPRSTGAYHS
-476 GDLAFVF
+476 GDLAYVF
-483 NNVGKNGDFWL
+483 NNVGKTGDFWL
-494 EEDLSMARTMSGY
+494 EEDFAMARAMSGY

-523 NWASYEP
+523 NWARYEP
-530 QGHNTQLLSKQVRTI
+530 QNHNTQLLSNPIKTI

-559 HQAKKK
+559 FQTKK

>member
-1 MQAMQPIQQRKIRLM
+1 MQAIAKLTRI
-16 RKNLTLTILLSVG
+16 NLTLAILLSINLVG
-29 LSGCIDTEFETSA
+29 CTEKEAGMSA
-42 NMSKQPTNTVSTEQ
+42 DRNKERVNQVSTEH
-56 GVLEGTWSKTDPDI
+56 GILKGAWSEADASI
-70 GVFRGVAYAQ
+70 GVFRGIPYAQ
-80 PPVGELRWREPQD
+80 PPVGDLRWRAPQD
-93 LASWSGVRQAQEFG
+93 LASWTGVRHATKFG

-115 EDAFVWSR
+115 DDAFVWSR

-132 LHLNVWQAQ
+132 LHLNIWQPKKADA
-141 RTSVAAPVMV
+141 TAPVMV

-203 HNSAGNYG
+203 HNSTGNYG

-223 KNIQGF
+223 KNIRSF
-229 GGDPDN
+229 GGNPDN
-235 VTIFGQSAGSS
+235 VTLFGQSAGSS
-246 SVCALMTSP
+246 SVCALMASP

-270 CLAKEKRDAN
+270 CLVKEKRDAN
-280 GQERGVRLTTL
+280 GQQRGARLAQL
-291 ALGKLASQESA
+291 ALGESGAQDSESQ
-302 TKVTAK
+302 VTAK
-308 QLRSIDNE
+308 QLRSIDNQS
-316 ALLSAMQTS
+316 LLSAMENS
-325 DWSAGSRIVVDG
+325 PWSEGSRIVVDG
-337 WVLPEAPLD
+337 WVLPEAPVD
-346 VFNANRQAKVPLLV
+346 VFNANQQAKVPLLV

-372 LNNALTEAE
+372 LNNALTESE
-381 LDQYLSKTFGDSAPK
+381 LDQYLSKTFAETAPK

-425 MRSWAQYNH
+425 MRGWAQYNH

-448 PPAYQIYLFNEPD
+448 PPAYQIYLFDDPN
-461 LNLPNGPRSAGAYHS
+461 LNLPGGPRSTGAYHS
-476 GDLAFVF
+476 GDLAYVF
-483 NNVGKNGDFWL
+483 NNVGKTGDFWL
-494 EEDLSMARTMSGY
+494 EEDFAMARAMSSY

-523 NWASYEP
+523 NWARYEP
-530 QGHNTQLLSKQVRTI
+530 QNHNTQLLSNPIKTI

-559 HQAKKK
+559 YQTKK

>member
-1 MQAMQPIQQRKIRLM
+1 MQAIAKLIRI
-16 RKNLTLTILLSVG
+16 NLTLAILLSINLVG
-29 LSGCIDTEFETSA
+29 CTEKEAGMSA
-42 NMSKQPTNTVSTEQ
+42 DMNKERVNQVSTEH
-56 GVLEGTWSKTDPDI
+56 GMLEGAWSQADASI
-70 GVFRGVAYAQ
+70 GVFRGIPYAQ
-80 PPVGELRWREPQD
+80 PPVGNLRWRAPQD
-93 LASWSGVRQAQEFG
+93 LTSWTGVRQATTFG

-115 EDAFVWSR
+115 DDAFVWSR

-132 LHLNVWQAQ
+132 LHLNIWQPEKTDA
-141 RTSVAAPVMV
+141 TAPVMV

-203 HNSAGNYG
+203 HNSTGNYG

-229 GGDPDN
+229 GGNPDN
-235 VTIFGQSAGSS
+235 VTLFGQSAGSS
-246 SVCALMTSP
+246 SVCALMASP
-255 LTSGLFHK
+255 LASGLFDK

-270 CLAKEKRDAN
+270 CLVKEKRDAN
-280 GQERGVRLTTL
+280 GQQRGARLAQL
-291 ALGKLASQESA
+291 ALGELGAQDSESQ
-302 TKVTAK
+302 VTAK
-308 QLRSIDNE
+308 QLRSIDNQS
-316 ALLSAMQTS
+316 LLSAMENS
-325 DWSAGSRIVVDG
+325 PWSEGSRIVVDG
-337 WVLPEAPLD
+337 WVLPEAPVD
-346 VFNANRQAKVPLLV
+346 VFNANQQAKVPLLV

-372 LNNALTEAE
+372 LNNALTESE
-381 LDQYLSKTFGDSAPK
+381 LDQYLNKTFAETAPK

-425 MRSWAQYNH
+425 MRGWAQYNY

-448 PPAYQIYLFNEPD
+448 PPAYQIYLFDDPN
-461 LNLPNGPRSAGAYHS
+461 LNLPGGPRSTGAYHS
-476 GDLAFVF
+476 GDLAYVF
-483 NNVGKNGDFWL
+483 NNVGKTGDFWL
-494 EEDLSMARTMSGY
+494 EEDFAMARAMSGY

-523 NWASYEP
+523 NWARYEP
-530 QGHNTQLLSKQVRTI
+530 QNHNTQLLSNPIKTI

-559 HQAKKK
+559 FQTKK

>member
-1 MQAMQPIQQRKIRLM
+1 MQAIAKLIRI
-16 RKNLTLTILLSVG
+16 NLTLAILLSINLVG
-29 LSGCIDTEFETSA
+29 CTEKEAGMSA
-42 NMSKQPTNTVSTEQ
+42 DMNKERVNQVSTEH
-56 GVLEGTWSKTDPDI
+56 GMLEGAWSQADASI
-70 GVFRGVAYAQ
+70 GVFRGIPYAQ
-80 PPVGELRWREPQD
+80 PPVGNLRWRAPQD
-93 LASWSGVRQAQEFG
+93 LAPWTGVRQATTFG

-115 EDAFVWSR
+115 DDAFVWSR

-132 LHLNVWQAQ
+132 LHLNIWQPEKTDA
-141 RTSVAAPVMV
+141 TAPVMV

-203 HNSAGNYG
+203 HNSTGNYG

-229 GGDPDN
+229 GGNPDN
-235 VTIFGQSAGSS
+235 VTLFGQSAGSS
-246 SVCALMTSP
+246 SVCALMASP
-255 LTSGLFHK
+255 LASGLFDK

-270 CLAKEKRDAN
+270 CLVKEKRDAN
-280 GQERGVRLTTL
+280 GQQRGARLAQL
-291 ALGKLASQESA
+291 ALGELGAQDSESQ
-302 TKVTAK
+302 VTAK
-308 QLRSIDNE
+308 QLRSIDNQS
-316 ALLSAMQTS
+316 LLSAMENS
-325 DWSAGSRIVVDG
+325 PWSEGSRIVVDG
-337 WVLPEAPLD
+337 WVLPEAPVD
-346 VFNANRQAKVPLLV
+346 VFNANQQAKVPLLV

-372 LNNALTEAE
+372 LNNALTESE
-381 LDQYLSKTFGDSAPK
+381 LDQYLSKTFAETAPK

-425 MRSWAQYNH
+425 MRGWAQYNH

-448 PPAYQIYLFNEPD
+448 PPAYQIYLFDDPN
-461 LNLPNGPRSAGAYHS
+461 LNLPGGPRSTGAYHS
-476 GDLAFVF
+476 GDLAYVF
-483 NNVGKNGDFWL
+483 NNVGKTGDFWL
-494 EEDLSMARTMSGY
+494 EEDFAMARAMSGY

-514 GNPNGANLP
+514 GNPNGANFP
-523 NWASYEP
+523 NWARYEP
-530 QGHNTQLLSKQVRTI
+530 QNHNTQLLSNPIKTI

-559 HQAKKK
+559 YQRKK

>member
-1 MQAMQPIQQRKIRLM
+1 M
-16 RKNLTLTILLSVG
+16 
-29 LSGCIDTEFETSA
+29 SA
-42 NMSKQPTNTVSTEQ
+42 EMNKERVNQVSTEH
-56 GVLEGTWSKTDPDI
+56 GMLEGAWSQADASI
-70 GVFRGVAYAQ
+70 GVFRGIPYAQ
-80 PPVGELRWREPQD
+80 PPVGDLRWRAPQD
-93 LASWSGVRQAQEFG
+93 LTSWTGVRQATTFG

-115 EDAFVWSR
+115 DDAFVWSR
-123 GEFPRSEDC
+123 GEFLRSEDC
-132 LHLNVWQAQ
+132 LHLNIWQPEKADA
-141 RTSVAAPVMV
+141 TAPVMV

-175 QGVVVVTVNYRLG
+175 QGVLVVTVNYRLG

-203 HNSAGNYG
+203 HNSTGNYG

-229 GGDPDN
+229 GGNPDN
-235 VTIFGQSAGSS
+235 VTLFGQSAGSS
-246 SVCALMTSP
+246 SVCALMASP
-255 LTSGLFHK
+255 LASGLFDK

-270 CLAKEKRDAN
+270 CLVKEKRDAN
-280 GQERGVRLTTL
+280 GQQRGARLAQL
-291 ALGKLASQESA
+291 ALSELGAQDSESQ
-302 TKVTAK
+302 VTAK
-308 QLRSIDNE
+308 QLRSIDNQS
-316 ALLSAMQTS
+316 LLSAMENS
-325 DWSAGSRIVVDG
+325 PWSEGSRIVVDG
-337 WVLPEAPLD
+337 WVLPEAPVD
-346 VFNANRQAKVPLLV
+346 VFNANQQAKVPLLV

-381 LDQYLSKTFGDSAPK
+381 LDQYLSKTFVDSAPK

-448 PPAYQIYLFNEPD
+448 PPAYQIYLFDDPN
-461 LNLPNGPRSAGAYHS
+461 LNLPGGPRSTGAYHS
-476 GDLAFVF
+476 GDLAYVF
-483 NNVGKNGDFWL
+483 NNVGKTGDFWL
-494 EEDLSMARTMSGY
+494 EEDFAMARAMSGY

-523 NWASYEP
+523 NWARYEP
-530 QGHNTQLLSKQVRTI
+530 QNHNTQLLSNPIKTI

-559 HQAKKK
+559 YQRKK

>member
-1 MQAMQPIQQRKIRLM
+1 M
-16 RKNLTLTILLSVG
+16 
-29 LSGCIDTEFETSA
+29 SA
-42 NMSKQPTNTVSTEQ
+42 DMNKERVNQVSTEH
-56 GVLEGTWSKTDPDI
+56 GILEGAGSEADASI
-70 GVFRGVAYAQ
+70 GVFRGIPYAQ
-80 PPVGELRWREPQD
+80 PPVGDLRWRAPQD
-93 LASWSGVRQAQEFG
+93 LASWTGVRHATKFG

-115 EDAFVWSR
+115 DDAFVWSR

-132 LHLNVWQAQ
+132 LHLNIWQPKKADA
-141 RTSVAAPVMV
+141 TAPVMV

-203 HNSAGNYG
+203 HNSTGNYG

-223 KNIQGF
+223 KNIRSF
-229 GGDPDN
+229 GGNPDN
-235 VTIFGQSAGSS
+235 VTLFGQSAGSS

-270 CLAKEKRDAN
+270 CLVKEKRDAN
-280 GQERGVRLTTL
+280 GQQRGARLAQL
-291 ALGKLASQESA
+291 ALGELGAQDSESQ
-302 TKVTAK
+302 VTAK
-308 QLRSIDNE
+308 QLRSIDNQS
-316 ALLSAMQTS
+316 LLSAMENS
-325 DWSAGSRIVVDG
+325 PWSEGSRIVVDG
-337 WVLPEAPLD
+337 WVLPEAPVD
-346 VFNANRQAKVPLLV
+346 VFNANQQAKVPLLV

-372 LNNALTEAE
+372 LNNALTESE
-381 LDQYLSKTFGDSAPK
+381 LDQYLNKTFAETAPK

-425 MRSWAQYNH
+425 MRGWAQYNH

-448 PPAYQIYLFNEPD
+448 PPAYQIYLFDDPN
-461 LNLPNGPRSAGAYHS
+461 LNLPGGPRSTGAYHS
-476 GDLAFVF
+476 GDLAYVF
-483 NNVGKNGDFWL
+483 NNVGKTGDFWL
-494 EEDLSMARTMSGY
+494 EEDFAMARAMSSY

-523 NWASYEP
+523 NWARYEP
-530 QGHNTQLLSKQVRTI
+530 QNHNTQLLSNPIKTI

-559 HQAKKK
+559 YQTKK

>member
-1 MQAMQPIQQRKIRLM
+1 MQAIAKLIRI
-16 RKNLTLTILLSVG
+16 NLTLAILLSINLVG
-29 LSGCIDTEFETSA
+29 CTEKEAGMSA
-42 NMSKQPTNTVSTEQ
+42 DMNKERVNQVSTEH
-56 GVLEGTWSKTDPDI
+56 GMLEGAWSQADASI
-70 GVFRGVAYAQ
+70 GVFRGIPYAQ
-80 PPVGELRWREPQD
+80 PPVGNLRWRAPQD
-93 LASWSGVRQAQEFG
+93 LAPWTGVRQATTFG

-115 EDAFVWSR
+115 DDAFVWSR

-132 LHLNVWQAQ
+132 LHLNIWQPEKADA
-141 RTSVAAPVMV
+141 TAPVMV

-203 HNSAGNYG
+203 HNSTGNYG

-229 GGDPDN
+229 GGNPDN
-235 VTIFGQSAGSS
+235 VTLFGQSAGSS
-246 SVCALMTSP
+246 SVCALMASP
-255 LTSGLFHK
+255 LASGLFDK

-270 CLAKEKRDAN
+270 CLVKEKRDAN
-280 GQERGVRLTTL
+280 GQQRGARLAQL
-291 ALGKLASQESA
+291 ALGELGAQDSESQ
-302 TKVTAK
+302 VTAK
-308 QLRSIDNE
+308 QLRSIDNQS
-316 ALLSAMQTS
+316 LLSAMENS
-325 DWSAGSRIVVDG
+325 PWSEGSRIVVDG
-337 WVLPEAPLD
+337 WVLPEAPVD
-346 VFNANRQAKVPLLV
+346 VFNANQQAKVPLLV

-372 LNNALTEAE
+372 LNNALTESE
-381 LDQYLSKTFGDSAPK
+381 LDQYLNKTFAETAPK

-425 MRSWAQYNH
+425 MRGWAQYNH

-448 PPAYQIYLFNEPD
+448 PPAYQIYLFDDPN
-461 LNLPNGPRSAGAYHS
+461 LNLPGGPRSTGAYHS
-476 GDLAFVF
+476 GDLAYVF
-483 NNVGKNGDFWL
+483 NNVGKTGDFWL
-494 EEDLSMARTMSGY
+494 EEDFAMARAMSGY

-523 NWASYEP
+523 NWARYEP
-530 QGHNTQLLSKQVRTI
+530 QNHNTQLLSNPIKTI

-559 HQAKKK
+559 FQTKK